1 MIDKQNRVEVFDGRK
16 RRWILAEE
24 VEEFRARGF
33 EPVGSDLA
41 VKVELKPRKQ
51 TSVVSEAT
59 EDKPT
64 SEE

>member
-1 MIDKQNRVEVFDGRK
+1 MIDKQNKVEVFDGRK

-24 VEEFRARGF
+24 VAEFRARGF
-33 EPVGSDLA
+33 EPVGEA
-41 VKVELKPRKQ
+41 EPVRVELKPRKL
-51 TSVVSEAT
+51 TSVVSEAA